1 MESLG
6 DSNGKNCRKCH
17 VYKNFD
23 LYYKNNKMTDGRHSY
38 CKECTK
44 QNAKQYN
51 QSPSGSIKLYAIQ
64 KQYRIR
70 SGKQKKNNSIILKE
84 IDRKI
89 YENNLK
95 LKELKKREMEI
106 NKEMQIIKEMQNF
119 NR

>member
-1 MESLG
+1 MDSLG

-44 QNAKQYN
+44 QNAKKYN
-51 QSPSGSIKLYAIQ
+51 KTPNGSVKLYALQ

-95 LKELKKREMEI
+95 LKELKKREIEI
-106 NKEMQIIKEMQNF
+106 NKEMQNF

>member
-1 MESLG
+1 MDSLG

-23 LYYKNNKMTDGRHSY
+23 LYYKNNKMNDGTHSY

-44 QNAKQYN
+44 QNAKKYN
-51 QSPSGSIKLYAIQ
+51 KTPNGSVKLYALQ
-64 KQYRIR
+64 KEYRNR
-70 SGKQKKNNSIILKE
+70 KQKKNNSIILKE
-84 IDRKI
+84 IDREI